1 MPTIPGNTDYDILQ
15 SISDTLNVI
24 GPKVNQ
30 IAEASDPQTVQLNLT
45 MAIIAAIASVLGVV
59 FGFLGYLYA
68 KRTAKNV
75 ERTNKKNRL
84 VVSDRLI
91 QVVYRKMSY
100 IRALINDRSLIS
112 QNLLR
117 SIYLPQ
123 FADCFILED
132 YRNDAM
138 RYAHLLSLKNQMN
151 KYDSVIDACI
161 DKLDHQTSLSDRD
174 LLDLLQTPIKVLIEL
189 YHINKDNSSNYADH
203 LLSTIID
210 YHFKHVEDKDIASFK
225 SFSFVAP
232 KQDDTG
238 VLLYSKLCKIGP
250 LQECKDALSQKNS
263 ETFRNYLSGFM
274 EKTSMDNYINLLEQ
288 SIKTDDKDNSGIL
301 AWLAAAWSFDS
312 AIVQKQ
318 FESYYETTI

>member
-1 MPTIPGNTDYDILQ
+1 MPTLPADTNYDILQ

-30 IAEASDPQTVQLNLT
+30 IADASDPQTVHLNLI
-45 MAIIAAIASVLGVV
+45 MAIIAATASVLGVV

-84 VVSDRLI
+84 FVSDWLI

-123 FADCFILED
+123 FEDCFILED
-132 YRNDAM
+132 YRNDAE
-138 RYAHLLSLKNQMN
+138 RYSHLLSLKNQMN
-151 KYDSVIDACI
+151 KYDSVLDACI
-161 DKLDHQTSLSDRD
+161 DKLDHLTDLSDRD
-174 LLDLLQTPIKVLIEL
+174 LLDMLQTPVKVLIEL
-189 YHINKDNSSNYADH
+189 YHINKERSSNYADH
-203 LLSTIID
+203 LLYTIMD
-210 YHFKHVEDKDIASFK
+210 CHFKHIEDKDIASFK
-225 SFSFVAP
+225 NISFTTP
-232 KQDDTG
+232 KEDDTG
-238 VLLYSKLCKIGP
+238 IILFAKLFEQGSLHECRALLSTKNNEAFRIS
-250 LQECKDALSQKNS
+250 LS
-263 ETFRNYLSGFM
+263 RFM
-274 EKTSMDNYINLLEQ
+274 EAASIDNYINLLEQ
-288 SIKTDDKDNSGIL
+288 SIKTENDNNKDIL
-301 AWLAAAWSFDS
+301 SWLATAWGLDS

-318 FESYYETTI
+318 FQNYYETTI

>member
-1 MPTIPGNTDYDILQ
+1 MPPLPVDTNYDILQ

-30 IAEASDPQTVQLNLT
+30 IADASDPQTVQLNLV

-59 FGFLGYLYA
+59 FGFLGYIYA

-100 IRALINDRSLIS
+100 VRALINDRSLIS

-123 FADCFILED
+123 FEDCFILED
-132 YRNDAM
+132 YRNDAE
-138 RYAHLLSLKNQMN
+138 RYSHLLSLKNQMN
-151 KYDSVIDACI
+151 KYDSVLDACI
-161 DKLDHQTSLSDRD
+161 NKLDHQTGLTDRD
-174 LLDLLQTPIKVLIEL
+174 LLDMLQTPVKVLIEL
-189 YHINKDNSSNYADH
+189 YHINKEKSSNYADH

-210 YHFKHVEDKDIASFK
+210 YHFKHIEDKDIVSFK
-225 SFSFVAP
+225 NVSFTAP
-232 KQDDTG
+232 QEDDTG
-238 VLLYSKLCKIGP
+238 IILLAKLFEQGS
-250 LQECKDALSQKNS
+250 LNECRDLLSTKNN
-263 ETFRNYLSGFM
+263 EVFRISLSSIM
-274 EKTSMDNYINLLEQ
+274 DTASVDNYISLLEQ
-288 SIKTDDKDNSGIL
+288 SLKTEDSNNKDIL
-301 AWLAAAWSFDS
+301 TWLATAWGLDS

-318 FESYYETTI
+318 FQNYYETTI

>member
-1 MPTIPGNTDYDILQ
+1 MQSLPVDTNYDILQ

-30 IAEASDPQTVQLNLT
+30 IADASDPQTVQLNLV

-59 FGFLGYLYA
+59 FGFLGYIYA

-100 IRALINDRSLIS
+100 VRALINDRSLIS

-123 FADCFILED
+123 FEDCFILED
-132 YRNDAM
+132 YRNDAE
-138 RYAHLLSLKNQMN
+138 RYSHLLSLKNQMN
-151 KYDSVIDACI
+151 KYDSVLDACI
-161 DKLDHQTSLSDRD
+161 NKLDHQTVLTDRD
-174 LLDLLQTPIKVLIEL
+174 LLDMLQTPVKVLIEL
-189 YHINKDNSSNYADH
+189 YHINKEKSSNYADH

-210 YHFKHVEDKDIASFK
+210 YHFKHIEDKDIASFK
-225 SFSFVAP
+225 NVSFTAP
-232 KQDDTG
+232 QEDDTG
-238 VLLYSKLCKIGP
+238 IILLAKLFEQGS
-250 LQECKDALSQKNS
+250 LHECRALLSTKNNEVFRISLSSFMDAASV
-263 ETFRNYLSGFM
+263 
-274 EKTSMDNYINLLEQ
+274 DNYINLLEQ
-288 SIKTDDKDNSGIL
+288 SLKKEDNNNKDIL
-301 AWLAAAWSFDS
+301 TWLATAWGLDS

-318 FESYYETTI
+318 FQNYYETTI

>member
-1 MPTIPGNTDYDILQ
+1 MPIIPGNTDYDILQ

-30 IAEASDPQTVQLNLT
+30 IAEASDPQTVQLNLN

-117 SIYLPQ
+117 SIYLPH
-123 FADCFILED
+123 FSDCFILED
-132 YRNDAM
+132 YRNDAV

-189 YHINKDNSSNYADH
+189 YHINKEGKCNYADH
-203 LLSTIID
+203 LLCTIIN
-210 YHFKHVEDKDIASFK
+210 YHFKHIEDKDIAAFK
-225 SFSFVAP
+225 SISFVAP
-232 KQDDTG
+232 RQDDTG
-238 VLLYSKLCKIGP
+238 VLLYAKLCEQGP
-250 LQECKDALSQKNS
+250 LQECKDALLQKNT
-263 ETFRNYLSGFM
+263 ETFKNHLSGFM
-274 EKTSMDNYINLLEQ
+274 EKISMENYINLLDL
-288 SIKTDDKDNSGIL
+288 SIKTNDKNNTGIL
-301 AWLAAAWSFDS
+301 TWLAAAWSLDS